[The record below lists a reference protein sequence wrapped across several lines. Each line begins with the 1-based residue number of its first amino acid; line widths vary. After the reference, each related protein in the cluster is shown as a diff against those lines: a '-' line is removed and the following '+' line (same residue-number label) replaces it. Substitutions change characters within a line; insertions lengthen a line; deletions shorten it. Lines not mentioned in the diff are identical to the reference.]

1 MGAYGEKA
9 DFFTLKG
16 AVEELLDKARVFD
29 YDVQPAIDEYAFHPG
44 RCAHLI
50 KGGKVFGVIGELHPQ
65 VLENYEL
72 GVRAC
77 AAVLDFNALFALS
90 DPTRQ
95 YQPLPKFPAVTR
107 DLAFV
112 CDDEIPVLKLK
123 RSIAAAAGNRLEKVT
138 LFDVYKGKQVA
149 EGKKSVAFNLVLRS
163 ADGTLKDEDADAIV
177 KKVRKALTDLGAELR
192 S

>member
-1 MGAYGEKA
+1 M
-9 DFFTLKG
+9 
-16 AVEELLDKARVFD
+16 
-29 YDVQPAIDEYAFHPG
+29 
-44 RCAHLI
+44 
-50 KGGKVFGVIGELHPQ
+50 
-65 VLENYEL
+65 
-72 GVRAC
+72 
-77 AAVLDFNALFALS
+77 LDFNALFALR
-90 DPTRQ
+90 DPVRQ

-112 CDDEIPVLKLK
+112 CDDEIPVLALQK
-123 RSIAAAAGNRLEKVT
+123 SIAAAAGSRLEKVT

-149 EGKKSVAFNLVLRS
+149 DGKKSVAFNLVLRS